1 MAHFK
6 TSDITEQENEALKR
20 DAKKNGRSRQKHVEL
35 IIKNHAQKVIK
46 KGE

>member
-6 TSDITEQENEALKR
+6 TSAISEDENEALKK
-20 DAKKNGRSRQKHVEL
+20 DAEKNSRSRQKHIEYV
-35 IIKNHAQKVIK
+35 IKQYAQKVIK

>member
-6 TSDITEQENEALKR
+6 TSAITEKENEALKR
-20 DAKKNGRSRQKHVEL
+20 DAERNNRSRQKHIEYL
-35 IIKNHAQKVIK
+35 IKQHAQKVIK